1 MIIHPGGPYGAVG
14 DIVPAYYGGSGYTFT
29 PTSIAG
35 LTITGSLTGQNFTAS
50 GARTISGTITGPGGA
65 RLPIGTVVDFGNGLS
80 FTQGA
85 GTTTGYSFSGLA
97 PKNYRMGLASITY
110 PGSVPFLNSRL
121 YLAVSPMP
129 SKPPTTA
136 PAFNFAS
143 TVYGDDTVGNDL
155 MYFWTPFTLT
165 GTIKTPSGANPYLKV
180 FNISLVGTGDFAGQ
194 SLKGTYT
201 SSTSSFTINAPFTKI
216 GSTITPAAFTGNLL
230 ITGTGYQT
238 FTPLGSFTM
247 NANKGPS
254 NVTAYGDR
262 AIYGQFTAGLL
273 PPDGTVIDF
282 GGGLTSTVEDGGW
295 FYLPNLERK
304 SYTLKPIAEGYFFT
318 TSATSTAQA
327 SITANLSSANS
338 DLSGKFFGK
347 AAPILS
353 LPLNGSNQNGGASVT
368 FNWSAP
374 AGAPAGVK
382 YKMQYATNATFSSG
396 LVTSP
401 FITVTNYRPASF
413 VDNSTDKTYYWR
425 VTAYDSV
432 GKVLGTSIVW
442 TFTR

>member
-1 MIIHPGGPYGAVG
+1 
-14 DIVPAYYGGSGYTFT
+14 
-29 PTSIAG
+29 
-35 LTITGSLTGQNFTAS
+35 
-50 GARTISGTITGPGGA
+50 
-65 RLPIGTVVDFGNGLS
+65 
-80 FTQGA
+80 
-85 GTTTGYSFSGLA
+85 
-97 PKNYRMGLASITY
+97 MGLASITY
-110 PGSVPFLNSRL
+110 PGSVPFLNNRL

-129 SKPPTTA
+129 SKPPTSA
-136 PAFNFAS
+136 PTFNFAS
-143 TVYGDDTVGNDL
+143 TVYGDDAVGNDL
-155 MYFWTPFTLT
+155 MFFWTPFTLT
-165 GTIKTPSGANPYLKV
+165 GTIKTPAGVNPYLKA

-194 SLKGTYT
+194 TLKGTYK
-201 SSTSSFTINAPFTKI
+201 SSDASFTINTPFTKI

-238 FTPLGSFTM
+238 FTPLGSYTM
-247 NANKGPS
+247 NANKIAP

-262 AIYGQFTAGLL
+262 AIFGQFTATSGLI

-318 TSATSTAQA
+318 ANAAGTTQV

-338 DLSGKFFGK
+338 DLSGKFYGK

-374 AGAPAGVK
+374 AGAPAGVQ

-401 FITVTNYRPASF
+401 FITVTNYRPGSF
-413 VDNSTDKTYYWR
+413 VDNSPDKTYYWR
-425 VTAYDSV
+425 VTAYDSA
-432 GKVLGTSIVW
+432 GKVLGTSTAW